1 MKKPHYPW
9 AMLALIL
16 LLGFG
21 IRATGLMWGQA
32 YCQGSQGDSLE
43 AYQVAVDYVRGDA
56 RAQYLGQPNFNTN
69 SKLPGPLWTLL
80 CVEGLRLGK
89 GSIEGVVWLIIP
101 LNTGAI
107 YLTYLLAARTL
118 GVAPAL
124 WAALL
129 MAVSPSVVF
138 YSTVVFNPVVMP
150 FLGGLLFLALWR
162 TTQWNRSAA
171 IFWVSFLLLVMLQ
184 FHTSALMLIPAV
196 ILVLVLS
203 PVRLNLLW
211 LVGGAIAGF
220 CLYIPYIRGDMA
232 HNWENTRGMIGGV
245 NDPYWPGTLR
255 IAIAP
260 LSFLVNIWTP
270 SSVYTPVEFR
280 NLGRACFGFFELFL
294 AVNALSVIATAF
306 IVCGAF
312 SVVKKNLQRLLRS
325 PRAVFAQ
332 SPGIVFL
339 AIMFTVPLLVN
350 LPTRKVFQARYCL
363 VLLPPLF
370 ALAGAGVTYWLAN
383 PQRRRLALSIIL
395 ISTCATTWFTPAMFH
410 FQKRLIQEAPRFVPG
425 FDKLEIVYQSL
436 KAHAGRERPVQ
447 VEDTDYLH
455 MWPRTDQLH
464 YQAELIRR
472 YVAIRERQN
481 SPALNSQAP
490 PVVYQLRSA
499 DKVRRED
506 PGVACYGNGIALT
519 AQNLRP

>member
-69 SKLPGPLWTLL
+69 SKPPGPLWTLL

-89 GSIEGVVWLIIP
+89 GSIEGVVWLIIL

-220 CLYIPYIRGDMA
+220 CLYIPYIR
-232 HNWENTRGMIGGV
+232 
-245 NDPYWPGTLR
+245 
-255 IAIAP
+255 
-260 LSFLVNIWTP
+260 
-270 SSVYTPVEFR
+270 
-280 NLGRACFGFFELFL
+280 
-294 AVNALSVIATAF
+294 
-306 IVCGAF
+306 
-312 SVVKKNLQRLLRS
+312 
-325 PRAVFAQ
+325 
-332 SPGIVFL
+332 
-339 AIMFTVPLLVN
+339 
-350 LPTRKVFQARYCL
+350 
-363 VLLPPLF
+363 
-370 ALAGAGVTYWLAN
+370 
-383 PQRRRLALSIIL
+383 
-395 ISTCATTWFTPAMFH
+395 
-410 FQKRLIQEAPRFVPG
+410 
-425 FDKLEIVYQSL
+425 
-436 KAHAGRERPVQ
+436 
-447 VEDTDYLH
+447 
-455 MWPRTDQLH
+455 
-464 YQAELIRR
+464 
-472 YVAIRERQN
+472 
-481 SPALNSQAP
+481 
-490 PVVYQLRSA
+490 
-499 DKVRRED
+499 
-506 PGVACYGNGIALT
+506 
-519 AQNLRP
+519 